1 MMKLSTLFLS
11 VLTLG
16 ACQHSVEPV
25 PAVLADGSAETL
37 EAVKTEMAEALGKA
51 SVTLGAGDLTKS
63 SILVI
68 APPPLGPHETR
79 STAAPIRYDLQMHG
93 EICYAVREETD
104 EMIELTNVPCRAL

>member
-1 MMKLSTLFLS
+1 MKLTSLILS
-11 VLTLG
+11 ILTVG

-37 EAVKTEMAEALGKA
+37 EAVKSEMAAALGRGN
-51 SVTLGAGDLTKS
+51 VTLGAGDLTKTS
-63 SILVI
+63 TLVI

-79 STAAPIRYDLQMHG
+79 STAVPLRYTLQLHG
-93 EICYAVREETD
+93 EVCYAVREESN